1 MGYLL
6 VENFG
11 EGLDSRRSLLTT
23 KAGALLECKNAHIT
37 RGKEIEKRKKF
48 SPFAELP
55 NGTFGMQ
62 SAANSLYTF
71 GSIGSPTGIPAT
83 VTYQRLSHPNGNI
96 SINAGVSRFYKV
108 GTQNYYTIDKLA
120 TSLFYSRTPHTLVNG
135 DQIKFDNLPS
145 PTSGIDATTT
155 YIVSNKQAN
164 GSFNVT
170 TTAGASIS
178 VSDTIAMSELVFS
191 ETFNGKI
198 YAIAKYENG
207 SIHHFFDGTRI
218 TTWDTVAA
226 AVASNVAVAS
236 SLATQI
242 DGESLFTAT
251 PVSNTFTI
259 TGPSEKAFN
268 VTLSAINGG
277 ATNNQTLTQS
287 TSQNAV
293 VGIPASGPVLS
304 VDLAA
309 ADLASSINAD
319 VHFSATVSGTTITIT
334 GPVNDPFTITAA
346 TTQGGTQTQSIN
358 VVTTQVHSGSQ
369 PQISEAQLVGA
380 FEPNDVYQITL
391 TIPSI
396 SHVQTFSVTCDT
408 PAVAALPQITTITV
422 GGTFEANDRFS
433 VNLSI
438 PSLSYSKQFSISASS
453 SGVGTTVRTFG
464 DKVYSTTKSLL
475 YFSQIGDATQ
485 WGGTTNGAG
494 FINITTQEG
503 GGENLT
509 ALGAYQ
515 NRLAVFSRNSTQI
528 WQMDAD
534 PNNNIKAQVLP
545 NVGTFAPRSVT
556 AFGDLD
562 VFFLSDSG
570 IRSLRARDASN
581 AATVSDIG
589 TAIDTL
595 IQEYM
600 RSLDETVRNSAIG
613 IIEPS
618 DGRYWLS
625 VGDKI
630 FVFSYFPSSK
640 VAAWSTYEPGFS
652 VSSMA
657 YANGRIYIRSG
668 NVIYLYGGA
677 SGNEYDDCEV
687 SVVIPFLDGGKPAHT
702 KTIQALDMA
711 CENSWSVEVG
721 TDISQPNVRI
731 NAGAIQNSSYMIGR
745 IMHFGIGTHVSAK
758 MTCNSGGYARIGNMA
773 IHYTIA
779 DAE

>member
-120 TSLFYSRTPHTLVNG
+120 TGLFYSRTPHTLVNG

-155 YIVSNKQAN
+155 YLVSNKQAN

-287 TSQNAV
+287 TSQSAV

-304 VDLAA
+304 VALAA

-319 VHFSATVSGTTITIT
+319 VHFSAT
-334 GPVNDPFTITAA
+334 
-346 TTQGGTQTQSIN
+346 
-358 VVTTQVHSGSQ
+358 
-369 PQISEAQLVGA
+369 
-380 FEPNDVYQITL
+380 EPNDVYQITL